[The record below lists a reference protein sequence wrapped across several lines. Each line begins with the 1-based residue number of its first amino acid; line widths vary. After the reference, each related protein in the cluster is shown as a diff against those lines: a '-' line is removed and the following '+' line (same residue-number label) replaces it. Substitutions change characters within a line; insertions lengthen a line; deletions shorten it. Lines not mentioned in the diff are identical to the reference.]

1 MPKRWKEITN
11 GGGAVVEFSVIA
23 ECWTYTC
30 EWGCWAYEFE
40 TEEEALDALLNHD
53 CQRGM

>member
-1 MPKRWKEITN
+1 M
-11 GGGAVVEFSVIA
+11 VEFSVIA